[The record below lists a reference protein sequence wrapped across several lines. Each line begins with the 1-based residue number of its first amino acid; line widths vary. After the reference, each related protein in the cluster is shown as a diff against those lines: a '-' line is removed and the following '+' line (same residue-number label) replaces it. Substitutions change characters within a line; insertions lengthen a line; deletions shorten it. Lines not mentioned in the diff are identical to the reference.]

1 MDTDMVAR
9 RIVAAV
15 RTLYT
20 DNEPS
25 CLYLIHSSL
34 PLICVKFD
42 CHANCN
48 NNEYKLIY
56 KDDCLPVL
64 DTTIAKF
71 TSPLM
76 KSNELKWI
84 HCKKMGYTLT
94 NGFGTSWLNNK
105 SKAICTTISWF
116 SFLVCNPEWKLDIQH
131 KGLCHTDR
139 FLAVSSSTLIWI
151 SRCQPDLRSW
161 TYIGWTS
168 GIECRD
174 VQIAFYKW
182 CQTTFLLNNNMHL
195 PWIHDDIRISTNPP
209 SSPRALRHSIEP
221 NTFISIVI

>member
-64 DTTIAKF
+64 DATIAKF
-71 TSPLM
+71 TSPLIKVM
-76 KSNELKWI
+76 SLNEFIVRKD
-84 HCKKMGYTLT
+84 GYTLT
-94 NGFGTSWLNNK
+94 NGFGTS
-105 SKAICTTISWF
+105 
-116 SFLVCNPEWKLDIQH
+116 
-131 KGLCHTDR
+131 
-139 FLAVSSSTLIWI
+139 
-151 SRCQPDLRSW
+151 
-161 TYIGWTS
+161 
-168 GIECRD
+168 
-174 VQIAFYKW
+174 
-182 CQTTFLLNNNMHL
+182 
-195 PWIHDDIRISTNPP
+195 
-209 SSPRALRHSIEP
+209 
-221 NTFISIVI
+221 